1 MLVNRTNINYII
13 IKSKALVIYLGG
25 FATDLF
31 GLFCWIWVKTNF
43 PLYNP
48 FVDLRKIAIQ

>member
-25 FATDLF
+25 FATDFF
-31 GLFCWIWVKTNF
+31 GFFCWIWIKTNF

-48 FVDLRKIAIQ
+48 FADLRKIAIQ